1 MTTQRNLLLGVAI
14 LTLLAFCGCAA
25 KGPILVNA
33 LYQAPQGLVAGAPK
47 VVVGICP
54 IKDERG
60 TSTSGIGRKSNP
72 SSETLNDLVVQGTVA
87 GLVTSGFKDALKARG
102 ITVKDV
108 AEWDMSAEH
117 IHAED
122 VDILV
127 GGAIKKLRVD
137 VVSSAFNVKY
147 KADVQIQVAVA
158 NVPEKKLFRKLSL
171 NTTLERKDVSFSAER
186 LEKILSEALS
196 SSIDQLLNDEEFKKS
211 IK

>member
-1 MTTQRNLLLGVAI
+1 MTTKRNLLLGVAI
-14 LTLLAFCGCAA
+14 LALLAFCGCAA
-25 KGPILVNA
+25 KGPILVKA

-47 VVVGICP
+47 VVVGISP

-60 TSTSGIGRKSNP
+60 TSTSGIGKKSSP
-72 SSETLNDLVVQGTVA
+72 SSETLNDLVVQSTVA
-87 GLVTSGFKDALKARG
+87 GLVTSRFKDALKARD
-102 ITVKDV
+102 IMVKDV
-108 AEWDMSAEH
+108 PEWDMTAEH
-117 IHAED
+117 INAED

-127 GGAIKKLRVD
+127 GGEIKRLWVD
-137 VVSSAFNVKY
+137 VVSSTFNVKC

-158 NVPEKKLFRKLSL
+158 NVPEKSLFRKLILS
-171 NTTLERKDVSFSAER
+171 TTLERKDVSFSTER